1 MTGNPKNDTAQPN
14 PSTSRR
20 EFIKTSSVAALGGV
34 LGANLG
40 FPEKSFAANSETL
53 KVGLIGCGGR
63 GNGAAADA
71 LAADSNTALYAMGDI
86 DAANIELG
94 LREVAKS
101 VTDQSRIQVPA
112 ERRFVGL
119 DAYEKV
125 IASGVDVVLLTT
137 PPGFRPQHFQAAVA
151 AGKHAFLEKPIATDV
166 AGVRSVRAGAEEA
179 KRKGLA
185 VQSGFCWR
193 ANTSRIEFFKRLH
206 DGAIGEVRSL
216 YHTYLTGPVK
226 PMRPAS
232 DRPAGMGDVEWQ
244 IRNWYNF
251 VWLCGDGLVEQA
263 IHSIDKMFWAM
274 KDVPPLK
281 CTAVGGRQTPNY
293 DGNIYDHIEVNYEW
307 TNGVRGFMAQRQI
320 AGCHSETKDY
330 ITGTK
335 GIGLLGSRR
344 GAEFTGET
352 TWHYEGPETESQMFG
367 AMYRNEHVSFLRSI
381 RAGKPIN
388 DGEHMCNSTLM
399 AIMGRMAAYT
409 GQEITWEQAMNSQE
423 RLVPEKPDW
432 HMKLKVPPTAMPGVT
447 KLT

>member
-1 MTGNPKNDTAQPN
+1 MNQHPNEIMNDQTSPAA
-14 PSTSRR
+14 STSRR
-20 EFIKTSSVAALGGV
+20 QFLKASTTAALGSV
-34 LGANLG
+34 FAANLS
-40 FPEKSFAANSETL
+40 FPEKTFAANSDTL

-71 LAADSNTALYAMGDI
+71 LAADGNTVLYAMGDI
-86 DAANIELG
+86 DPAKIELG

-101 VTDQSRIQVPA
+101 VTDHSRIQVPA

-119 DAYEKV
+119 DAFEKV
-125 IASGVDVVLLTT
+125 IASGSDVVLLTT
-137 PPGFRPQHFQAAVA
+137 PPGFRPQHFKAAVA
-151 AGKHAFLEKPIATDV
+151 AGAQ
-166 AGVRSVRAGAEEA
+166 EA

-206 DGAIGEVRSL
+206 DGAIGEARSL
-216 YHTYLTGPVK
+216 YHTYLAGPVK
-226 PMRPAS
+226 PMPPAS
-232 DRPAGMGDVEWQ
+232 AREPEMSDVEWQ

-281 CTAVGGRQTPNY
+281 CTAVGGRQTPNH

-307 TNGVRGFMAQRQI
+307 ANGVRGFMAQRQI

-367 AMYRNEHVSFLRSI
+367 AMYQNEHATFLRSI
-381 RAGKPIN
+381 RDGKPIN

-409 GQEITWEQAMNSQE
+409 GQEITWEMATNSQE
-423 RLVPEKPDW
+423 RLVPEHLDW
-432 HMKLKVPPTAMPGVT
+432 NMKLAAPPLAMPGIT
-447 KLT
+447 KFA

>member
-1 MTGNPKNDTAQPN
+1 MTGNPTKDTAQLH

-40 FPEKSFAANSETL
+40 FPEKSFAENSETL

-71 LAADSNTALYAMGDI
+71 LAADSDTVLYAMGDI
-86 DAANIELG
+86 DPANLELG

-125 IASGVDVVLLTT
+125 MASGVDVVLLTT

-166 AGVRSVRAGAEEA
+166 AGVRSVRVGAEEA

-216 YHTYLTGPVK
+216 YHTYLTSPVK
-226 PMRPAS
+226 PMPPAS
-232 DRPAGMGDVEWQ
+232 ARKPGMTDVEWQ

-274 KDVPPLK
+274 KDVPPLR
-281 CTAVGGRQTPNY
+281 CTAVGGRQTPNHE
-293 DGNIYDHIEVNYEW
+293 GNIYDHIEVNYEW
-307 TNGVRGFMAQRQI
+307 ANGVRGFLGQRQI
-320 AGCHSETKDY
+320 PNCHSETKDY
-330 ITGTK
+330 ILGAK
-335 GIGLLGSRR
+335 GSAGLGGRR
-344 GAEFTGET
+344 GPEIIAEQ
-352 TWHYEGPETESQMFG
+352 TWRY
-367 AMYRNEHVSFLRSI
+367 
-381 RAGKPIN
+381 
-388 DGEHMCNSTLM
+388 D
-399 AIMGRMAAYT
+399 
-409 GQEITWEQAMNSQE
+409 
-423 RLVPEKPDW
+423 
-432 HMKLKVPPTAMPGVT
+432 
-447 KLT
+447 